1 MTKSTIDLDSL
12 SAEQLTQ
19 LIQDAEVKRA
29 EKQEGAR
36 AALIEEMTTKAA
48 ALGMSLEA
56 LVGKQAAPRTNVR
69 KVRGDAGKSIAAK
82 FRSPDGE
89 TWSGR
94 GRMPKW
100 LTQAVSEGKSKE
112 EFAV

>member
-1 MTKSTIDLDSL
+1 MAKSSIDLDNL
-12 SAEQLTQ
+12 SAEELTQ
-19 LIQDAEVKRA
+19 LIQQAEAKRD

-36 AALIEEMTTKAA
+36 AALIEEMTARAA
-48 ALGMSLEA
+48 ALGMSLDA
-56 LVGKQAAPRTNVR
+56 LIGKQGAPRTNIR
-69 KVRGDAGKSIAAK
+69 KVRGDTGKSIAAK

-100 LTQAVSEGKSKE
+100 LTRATAEGKTKE
-112 EFAV
+112 DFAV